1 MPKGVRV
8 RISLGVPNFNSPVA
22 QLAEAAFSKG
32 ANGVGSS
39 PTRATNFRINMKKY
53 ILGSLLLFSAPIYAQ
68 DTFFGEWDD
77 LFSKFGSSGPTIK
90 AYRFKIDAPGTD
102 MRGYAFTHPQDENIK
117 CVFVAGTGKGGL
129 SCVRV
134 K

>member
-1 MPKGVRV
+1 
-8 RISLGVPNFNSPVA
+8 
-22 QLAEAAFSKG
+22 
-32 ANGVGSS
+32 
-39 PTRATNFRINMKKY
+39 MKNL
-53 ILGSLLLFSAPIYAQ
+53 IIVSLLLFSTSTIAQ

-90 AYRFKIDAPGTD
+90 AYRFKIEASGTD
-102 MRGYAFTHPQDENIK
+102 MRGYAFTHPQDKNIK

-129 SCVRV
+129 SCVKV